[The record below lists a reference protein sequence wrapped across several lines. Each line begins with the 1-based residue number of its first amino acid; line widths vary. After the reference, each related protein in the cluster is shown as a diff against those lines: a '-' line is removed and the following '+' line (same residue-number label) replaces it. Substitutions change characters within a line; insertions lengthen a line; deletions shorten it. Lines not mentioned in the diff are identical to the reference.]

1 MRREEEDLSWSSK
14 DGLSWRPLNAIY
26 LHTPLFRYTQDAAVP
41 VFSQIWGVPHLFK
54 NPLMNAP
61 LLSSCIMF
69 HVKARIKYKP
79 SFQASPTQTRTYTHV
94 YPAKHGPAVSGCL
107 LMLSQSTWA
116 VAWPANHNICR
127 LVFTTVWTL
136 LFGAVCARRAK
147 RFQLQRVH
155 VSPQSA
161 LINHISR
168 QARAKLHR
176 PATLPPFPPKVP
188 FFPWLSASLLS
199 A

>member
-1 MRREEEDLSWSSK
+1 M
-14 DGLSWRPLNAIY
+14 
-26 LHTPLFRYTQDAAVP
+26 P
-41 VFSQIWGVPHLFK
+41 VFSQIWGGATLVQKPLNECSASVILYYVPRQSK
-54 NPLMNAP
+54 NKIQPIISGVSN
-61 LLSSCIMF
+61 
-69 HVKARIKYKP
+69 
-79 SFQASPTQTRTYTHV
+79 TNTHV
-94 YPAKHGPAVSGCL
+94 YPAKHGPAASGCL

-136 LFGAVCARRAK
+136 LFSAVCARRAK

-176 PATLPPFPPKVP
+176 PTTLPPFPPKVP
-188 FFPWLSASLLS
+188 FLPWLFRESLERLVRETHNEADGLFTPTIMS
-199 A
+199 WFG